1 MEEKRTSLVNRK
13 SGKTGVGQRNREI
26 IREAYAKTNPNLEVI
41 PVKEAEKAVGEPR
54 KLRVCGYC
62 RVSTES
68 ENHHKHEIRTF
79 YHRKLCCVNSLDRV
93 KKRRRCKP
101 SSFLFAFSAEK
112 LSVR

>member
-68 ENHHKHEIRTF
+68 ENQQGSFELQVQDQERVIRE
-79 YHRKLCCVNSLDRV
+79 N
-93 KKRRRCKP
+93 P
-101 SSFLFAFSAEK
+101 A
-112 LSVR
+112 